1 MLVYIFHLHTIIVN
15 KLLVFDNCSV
25 VKVSIS
31 RTLELRD
38 HLLFINIITK
48 SSDLEK
54 FQLGF

>member
-15 KLLVFDNCSV
+15 KLLVFDICSV

-38 HLLFINIITK
+38 HLLFINIIKK